1 MFTESLVES
10 TTLLRSRNRL
20 PAILSVVLQA
30 VVVAAVIALPL
41 LHPEVLPAT
50 TTKLATLAAP
60 PVRTP
65 PPPVER
71 PHVVPST
78 ATATTAPS
86 APSQAIAAIR
96 NILNVTGSS
105 VDTPILAAGPNIG
118 PTNPALPPGLNPG
131 APNVSVQ
138 PTAAPATLRISSG
151 VTAGLLLAP
160 IHPDYPSIAKIS
172 RTEGTVIIQAIIG
185 KDGHITSARVLSGP
199 VMLQAAALDA
209 VRSAHYHPYL
219 LNNQPTEVETTINIT
234 FRLNS

>member
-20 PAILSVVLQA
+20 PAVLSVVLQA

-50 TTKLATLAAP
+50 ANKLTTLTP
-60 PVRTP
+60 PTPRTP
-65 PPPVER
+65 PPVEH
-71 PHVVPST
+71 PHIVASTST
-78 ATATTAPS
+78 ATSAPS

-96 NILNVTGSS
+96 NLLTLTGSA
-105 VDTPILAAGPNIG
+105 VDTPILAAGTTLG
-118 PTNPALPPGLNPG
+118 PTNPALPAGLNPG
-131 APNVSVQ
+131 APNVSVK
-138 PTAAPATLRISSG
+138 PTAVPATLRISSG

-160 IHPDYPSIAKIS
+160 IRPDYPSIARLT

-185 KDGHITSARVLSGP
+185 KDGHIASARVLSGP
-199 VMLQAAALDA
+199 IMLQAAALEA
-209 VRSAHYHPYL
+209 VRSARYHPYL